1 VNIPYE
7 HAWCVSRQHTKR
19 AAMQVISTLVAVA
32 LIAGIGGGGY
42 VYRDSIKEGI
52 SWFISVVS
60 ACRSSIMGML
70 YGNISG
76 YTLQASEAVCKPKGC

>member
-1 VNIPYE
+1 
-7 HAWCVSRQHTKR
+7 
-19 AAMQVISTLVAVA
+19 MQVISALVAVA

-60 ACRSSIMGML
+60 ACRLMMKML
-70 YGNISG
+70 HGNISG
-76 YTLQASEAVCKPKGC
+76 YILQASEAVCKP